1 MESES
6 CLRAVYLPARTALA
20 FFSRNI
26 KRFYLIF
33 VRIVGVILYAWYIY
47 THIHMHLL
55 YLPLYIYIYNILN
68 SVTTFTN
75 HVHVYTYPKLSLSVL
90 TCNPLSNFDCRCV
103 TWLDGFALCTFCF
116 LSFWHFRSDPE
127 SLKYEGGDRTIV
139 ELYIAN
145 KLIKWKWKKQ
155 CCYNNNNINI
165 YIRL

>member
-1 MESES
+1 MPQGCVLTRQDSS
-6 CLRAVYLPARTALA
+6 CFFLA
-20 FFSRNI
+20 
-26 KRFYLIF
+26 KHQK
-33 VRIVGVILYAWYIY
+33 ILFNFCSDCRSYSVCMIYIY
-47 THIHMHLL
+47 THTYAFVIS
-55 YLPLYIYIYNILN
+55 PSIYIHIYIILN

-139 ELYIAN
+139 
-145 KLIKWKWKKQ
+145 KT
-155 CCYNNNNINI
+155 
-165 YIRL
+165 